1 MKISL
6 VHIAPPNRASRRGP
20 ATLLVQEYSARS
32 ARMVPCEV
40 VAYPTEAA
48 LLESL
53 DRQTGRVATYLCLFD
68 STGSSLSSVE
78 FAQAVG
84 TLRDGGTQRIV
95 FGIGPASGWSRTTLA
110 RADRIVSLGSFT
122 LPHELARVV
131 VAEQI
136 YRALTILAGHPY
148 HLGH

>member
-68 STGSSLSSVE
+68 STGSN
-78 FAQAVG
+78 
-84 TLRDGGTQRIV
+84 
-95 FGIGPASGWSRTTLA
+95 
-110 RADRIVSLGSFT
+110 FT